1 MGKEG
6 EVLKMLLSVSKCS
19 SASAAVLGSE
29 NNEDDLDSKVKRDEA
44 NEDLFVGSEGGVSVY
59 GSVSSK
65 LCGF

>member
-1 MGKEG
+1 
-6 EVLKMLLSVSKCS
+6 MLLLVSNCS

-29 NNEDDLDSKVKRDEA
+29 NNKDDSDSKVKGDKA
-44 NEDLFVGSEGGVSVY
+44 NEDSFLGSEGSVSVY

>member
-1 MGKEG
+1 
-6 EVLKMLLSVSKCS
+6 MLLSMSNCS

-29 NNEDDLDSKVKRDEA
+29 NNKDDSDSKVKRDEA
-44 NEDLFVGSEGGVSVY
+44 NEELFVGSDGGVSVY

>member
-1 MGKEG
+1 
-6 EVLKMLLSVSKCS
+6 MLLSVSNCS

-29 NNEDDLDSKVKRDEA
+29 NKEDNSDSKVKRDKA
-44 NEDLFVGSEGGVSVY
+44 NEDSFVGSDGGVSVY